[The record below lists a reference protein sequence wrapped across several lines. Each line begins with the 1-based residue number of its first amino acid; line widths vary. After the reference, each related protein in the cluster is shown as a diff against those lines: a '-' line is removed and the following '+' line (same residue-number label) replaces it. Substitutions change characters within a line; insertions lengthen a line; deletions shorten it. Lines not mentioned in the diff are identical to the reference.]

1 MAAAERGA
9 RLFDQEEQMS
19 VQQPLR
25 LLVLGGTRF
34 VGRALVEA
42 ALARGHE
49 VTLFNRGLTNPDLF
63 PEAERIRG
71 DRTCDLSQ
79 FAGRS
84 WDAVVDVA
92 AYFPRVAQASV
103 DALAA
108 SVERYVLISSVSV
121 YADQSVPQHE
131 DAPLETLA
139 DPGDTSAK
147 SYGAR
152 KARCERV
159 VQAAFADRATVVRPG
174 LIVGP
179 HDSTDRF
186 AYWPKRIARGGRVLA
201 PGAPDDPLQFI
212 DVRDLADFVLRLVE
226 DDRAGTFNTTGGIV
240 AFGDLL
246 AECRRVAGADAE
258 LVWVTS
264 EALLAAG
271 VDPWMGVPLWIAAP
285 GWEAAN
291 RVPIDRALSAGL
303 ALRPLPEIITAALHD
318 DTDLELEVGLSP
330 EREADLLATLS
341 AERN

>member
-1 MAAAERGA
+1 
-9 RLFDQEEQMS
+9 MS
-19 VQQPLR
+19 VQQPVR

-63 PEAERIRG
+63 PEAERVRG
-71 DRTCDLSQ
+71 DRAQDLSQ
-79 FAGRS
+79 LAGRS

-103 DALAA
+103 DALDE

-121 YADQSVPQHE
+121 YADQSMPQHE
-131 DAPLETLA
+131 DAPLATLA
-139 DPGDTSAK
+139 DPEDASAE

-152 KARCERV
+152 KAGCERV
-159 VQAAFADRATVVRPG
+159 VRGALADRATVVRPG

-212 DVRDLADFVLRLVE
+212 DVRDLADFILQLVE
-226 DDRAGTFNTTGGIV
+226 DDRAGTFNATGRIV
-240 AFGDLL
+240 AFADLL
-246 AECRRVAGADAE
+246 EECRRVTGADAE
-258 LVWVTS
+258 FVWVTS

-303 ALRPLPEIITAALHD
+303 TLRPLPRTIASALHD
-318 DTDLELEVGLSP
+318 DTPLQFEVGLSP
-330 EREADLLATLS
+330 EREADLLAGCRLRDSTRWRALRDLL
-341 AERN
+341 AEKRR